1 MPALINAVDVRPR
14 VYYRTIQIGPI
25 LFEQAPT
32 EDDIVQIPGEGWS
45 LTSSDNDFYP
55 LVRLDVWDGPA
66 PQPSGSCEYER
77 AFHSLMADHLAVVD
91 LGGVCYGEIQLRPG
105 RYHLR
110 LLCRGRDH
118 VEALLTLAPFP
129 LKGRTRIPLMCGLSS
144 FGLVLTEELHL
155 D

>member
-1 MPALINAVDVRPR
+1 MPTLINAVDVRPR

-25 LFEQAPT
+25 LFEQAPA
-32 EDDIVQIPGEGWS
+32 EDDIVQIPGEGWR

-55 LVRLDVWDGPA
+55 SVRLEVWDGPA
-66 PQPSGSCEYER
+66 PQPSGSWEYER
-77 AFHSLMADHLAVVD
+77 AFHSPMADHLAVVD

-118 VEALLTLAPFP
+118 VEASLALDPFP
-129 LKGRTRIPLMCGLSS
+129 PEGPHEDPLE
-144 FGLVLTEELHL
+144 VWVVQIWPNA